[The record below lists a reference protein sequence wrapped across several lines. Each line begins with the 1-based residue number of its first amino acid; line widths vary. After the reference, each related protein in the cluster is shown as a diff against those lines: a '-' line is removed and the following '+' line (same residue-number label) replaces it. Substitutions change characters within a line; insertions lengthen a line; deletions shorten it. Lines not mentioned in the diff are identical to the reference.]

1 MEDSMISK
9 RVGDNIVDLHESGV
23 VKGIHTYATENA
35 HKKNFCKI
43 EDKKREKDTTLDS
56 MNFFDTGGTL

>member
-1 MEDSMISK
+1 MISK

-56 MNFFDTGGTL
+56 MNFF